1 MHLKHPIEFLAGFLL
16 DRHGPLWSRNRIA
29 IGVKLR
35 LLSAFVTVLGS
46 VDPVDVKRC
55 VVEWKAYTLSDSG
68 LAHLQIICMTSSEQ
82 PAAFRAVARP
92 LRSECQ
98 EWQDATC
105 SPYRRTRAECSRVSI
120 TLCVYGKPYSSANSG
135 VSSPWSSR
143 L

>member
-1 MHLKHPIEFLAGFLL
+1 MPLPTCSPSFAFFREWKLILPPAKVVQGEL
-16 DRHGPLWSRNRIA
+16 HG
-29 IGVKLR
+29 